1 METKVTK
8 QEMDIKMVL
17 VTCIEDIAFPDN
29 TLGKRRTSTL
39 QFLTPDGNYLL
50 AERPATEEDRKLIEK
65 NSSATVLTSEIE
77 SRLKKLEENE
87 KKRNKM
93 VEATGLVMCG
103 LVRQWAA
110 DNNILSTEYEARIKK
125 IENELKATI

>member
-1 METKVTK
+1 
-8 QEMDIKMVL
+8 
-17 VTCIEDIAFPDN
+17 
-29 TLGKRRTSTL
+29 
-39 QFLTPDGNYLL
+39 
-50 AERPATEEDRKLIEK
+50 
-65 NSSATVLTSEIE
+65 
-77 SRLKKLEENE
+77 
-87 KKRNKM
+87 M